1 MSEME
6 DRVET
11 AIFEACDY
19 ALPPHLLRKATR
31 AAIEAM
37 REHLVQCA
45 NRDKEQ
51 AYYATIEEIEE
62 ALGKVDA

>member
-31 AAIEAM
+31 AAIEAVRSHLTHCAEIY
-37 REHLVQCA
+37 REQG
-45 NRDKEQ
+45 
-51 AYYATIEEIEE
+51 YYAAIEELEE
-62 ALGKVDA
+62 ALGEDAV